1 MAEKVTI
8 ARPYAEAAFSLAL
21 GAGALEAWS
30 QALER
35 LATLVTLDEVRT
47 VLLDPKVDDDSKARV
62 LLEAAGADQPLPDAV
77 QNFARLLVDNDRV
90 LLLPE
95 IHALFVARKNDHE
108 GVAVAKVTSAFP
120 LDDAARERLKQDL
133 EAHFKKKL
141 QLEVTI
147 DPELIGG
154 VRVQVGDEV
163 IDASVRGKLANLAAA
178 LKI

>member
-35 LATLVTLDEVRT
+35 LAALVTLDEVRS
-47 VLLDPKVDDDSKARV
+47 VLLDPKVDDESKAG
-62 LLEAAGADQPLPDAV
+62 LLLDLAGVDQQLPEAVRNFV
-77 QNFARLLVDNDRV
+77 QMLVKNDRV

-108 GVAVAKVTSAFP
+108 GVAVAKVTSAFA
-120 LDDAARERLKQDL
+120 LDEATRERLRQDL

-141 QLEVTI
+141 QLEITV